1 LQALKGQQDRDNK
14 IKTLL
19 LTIVDV
25 LGFVEEVDALSKIR
39 KLEDTVSSMMKQIY
53 QCALFIQTY
62 GEKGLAS
69 TYRQAFSGK
78 KNTFERS
85 TIQCEFYVTQLRLP
99 QMIASISL

>member
-1 LQALKGQQDRDNK
+1 
-14 IKTLL
+14 

-53 QCALFIQTY
+53 ECALFIQTY

-69 TYRQAFSGK
+69 MYR
-78 KNTFERS
+78 
-85 TIQCEFYVTQLRLP
+85 
-99 QMIASISL
+99 

>member
-1 LQALKGQQDRDNK
+1 LQALKGQQDRDDK

-53 QCALFIQTY
+53 ECALFIQTY

-69 TYRQAFSGK
+69 TYPSLSIFWIDGTFDDRLFSAG
-78 KNTFERS
+78 S
-85 TIQCEFYVTQLRLP
+85 T
-99 QMIASISL
+99 